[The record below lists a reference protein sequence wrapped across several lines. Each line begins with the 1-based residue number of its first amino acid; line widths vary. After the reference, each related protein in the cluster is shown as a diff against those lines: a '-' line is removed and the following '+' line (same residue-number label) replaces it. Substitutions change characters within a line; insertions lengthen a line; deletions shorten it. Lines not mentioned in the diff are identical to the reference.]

1 MKTSGNPT
9 VLGSES
15 CNTVEHI
22 KTNCNDQ
29 SDYTVTKL
37 SLESNDTLVLQQNP
51 RNVLKVKFPQFDKYN
66 QEIEGILK
74 NKVETTFVI
83 DTTDGLGGG
92 GALTGTKI
100 TLTLKPNNPHIHLDR
115 DGIYIEEFTDVET
128 SGTVP
133 SPTIKDEKH

>member
-37 SLESNDTLVLQQNP
+37 ALESNDTLVLQQNP
-51 RNVLKVKFPQFDKYN
+51 RNVLKVKFPQFDAYN
-66 QEIEGILK
+66 QTIEGLLK
-74 NKVETTFVI
+74 IK
-83 DTTDGLGGG
+83 
-92 GALTGTKI
+92 
-100 TLTLKPNNPHIHLDR
+100 LKQLL
-115 DGIYIEEFTDVET
+115 
-128 SGTVP
+128 
-133 SPTIKDEKH
+133 